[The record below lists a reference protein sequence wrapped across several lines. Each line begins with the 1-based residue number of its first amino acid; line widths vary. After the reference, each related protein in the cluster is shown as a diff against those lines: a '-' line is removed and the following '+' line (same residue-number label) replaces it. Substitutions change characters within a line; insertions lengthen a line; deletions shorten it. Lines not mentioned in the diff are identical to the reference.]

1 VHRHSRRAGTRMSAT
16 GMIAALAAAALIASG
31 AGAPVAVGAPAR
43 LTASTAIALTRP
55 DHYIKSWH
63 KRIVDCPSFTHRPW
77 VFWKTYA
84 AATIGDRWAL
94 FATSRSLCKP
104 AKQWARKVSDRVPF
118 HAGAVATDLGRSYSA
133 FLQLRFGPHKLSY
146 SPGSGIRCWELP
158 TSWEG
163 SAELDLQSEKG
174 PGANDAADAQA
185 VGITASW
192 VVCLSGGRLVN
203 DQFVGLSFFVYG
215 PLATSCELV
224 YNIKADQP
232 DPQNPG
238 QMVPPPYADAKVWGD
253 YGQSACP

>member
-1 VHRHSRRAGTRMSAT
+1 MVPMSRER
-16 GMIAALAAAALIASG
+16 
-31 AGAPVAVGAPAR
+31 
-43 LTASTAIALTRP
+43 
-55 DHYIKSWH
+55 
-63 KRIVDCPSFTHRPW
+63 F
-77 VFWKTYA
+77 
-84 AATIGDRWAL
+84 
-94 FATSRSLCKP
+94 
-104 AKQWARKVSDRVPF
+104 ARKFRQHRDDRGGLTVN
-118 HAGAVATDLGRSYSA
+118 VTE
-133 FLQLRFGPHKLSY
+133 K
-146 SPGSGIRCWELP
+146 EL
-158 TSWEG
+158 G
-163 SAELDLQSEKG
+163 SAREGFGKECRPRSRDADKPHAANPSRQPLVDQGQG